1 MASNPNIIVN
11 GNLEVIELM
20 GAESYIYTKCGQSSM
35 NIRVEGTT
43 SLQIGE
49 VADLYLR
56 AERLHVFDKETEMR
70 IV

>member
-1 MASNPNIIVN
+1 
-11 GNLEVIELM
+11 
-20 GAESYIYTKCGQSSM
+20 M